1 MPEAPM
7 AELGYK
13 DRLKLDLFPTIWCPG
28 CGIGTIMMQLAM
40 VLDEMGLDERN
51 TVIVTGIGCT
61 GRMGG
66 YLKHEAVY
74 TLHGRTLPVAEAIKT
89 VKPEMNV
96 VVVAGDG
103 DTASIGGNH
112 LIHSI
117 RRNAPVTVLCNN
129 NEIYGLTGGQTGPT
143 TPTGT
148 KTLSSPA
155 GNPNTPINLQGLVR
169 SSPHAL
175 YAKTTVYHQV
185 HMRNAIREA
194 IEWPGFSFV
203 DITSQCIENN
213 GRRIG
218 FASANE
224 MLTFFR
230 KTYKRAPKDAEKLNP
245 FEIGIVYPLAHP
257 ALNGNGTDGQR
268 PEALPEQPAG
278 PMASATESPGDG
290 GATSP
295 EAATTV
301 VERTDDEKAR
311 RRAESQERARLMAQ
325 LSAEVKMRVAK
336 REITLVQ
343 ALADAGLEIPEWL
356 RTGASAPADAP
367 VPAGD
372 VEPSAT
378 GLDPRS
384 EQAPS
389 GLDAQK
395 AEAAAEG
402 RNLIGGTPGTGVQPA
417 APRTPQGARP
427 ASVSP
432 PASPAGDLKEAR
444 KAEAQRK
451 LALMQKLP
459 SELKLRV
466 AKREI
471 SLEDAMREI
480 GLDDAD
486 ATT

>member
-1 MPEAPM
+1 M
-7 AELGYK
+7 AEMTYK

-28 CGIGTIMMQLAM
+28 CGIGTIMMMLAM
-40 VLDEMGLDERN
+40 TLDEMKLDERN
-51 TVIVTGIGCT
+51 TIIVTGIGCT

-89 VKPEMNV
+89 VRPEMNV
-96 VVVAGDG
+96 IVVAGDG

-148 KTLSSPA
+148 KTLSSPG

-175 YAKTTVYHQV
+175 YAKSTVYHQL
-185 HMRNAIREA
+185 HLRNAIREA

-224 MLTFFR
+224 MLTFYR
-230 KTYKRAPKDAEKLNP
+230 KTYKRAPKDATQLNA
-245 FEIGIVYPLAHP
+245 FEIGIVYPADH
-257 ALNGNGTDGQR
+257 ADRNGHGETDAQR
-268 PEALPEQPAG
+268 PEALPDQPSG
-278 PMASATESPGDG
+278 PMTSATESPGEG
-290 GATSP
+290 GPTAN
-295 EAATTV
+295 EAA
-301 VERTDDEKAR
+301 ERPVPDGDEKAR
-311 RRAESQERARLMAQ
+311 RRAESLQRAALMAQ
-325 LSAEVKMRVAK
+325 LSPDVKSRVAT
-336 REITLVQ
+336 REITLPQ
-343 ALADAGLEIPEWL
+343 ALAEAGLGIPEWL
-356 RTGASAPADAP
+356 RTGSSAPPDAP
-367 VPAGD
+367 VAPGD

-378 GLDPRS
+378 GADPQS
-384 EQAPS
+384 ELKP

-395 AEAAAEG
+395 SEAAAEG
-402 RNLIGGTPGTGVQPA
+402 RELVGGALGPDTQPV
-417 APRTPQGARP
+417 APRSVEDARP
-427 ASVSP
+427 PPVSADP
-432 PASPAGDLKEAR
+432 KEVKR
-444 KAEAQRK
+444 AEAQRK
-451 LALMQKLP
+451 LALMQRLP

-466 AKREI
+466 AQREI
-471 SLEDAMREI
+471 SLEDAMREA
-480 GLDDAD
+480 GVVPDDGAS
-486 ATT
+486 

>member
-7 AELGYK
+7 AEMTYK

-40 VLDEMGLDERN
+40 TLDEMGLDERN

-96 VVVAGDG
+96 IVVAGDG

-148 KTLSSPA
+148 KTLSSPG

-175 YAKTTVYHQV
+175 YAKTTVYHQL
-185 HMRNAIREA
+185 HLRNAIKEA

-224 MLTFFR
+224 MLTFYR
-230 KTYKRAPKDAEKLNP
+230 KTYKRAAKDATQLNA
-245 FEIGIVYPLAHP
+245 FEIGIVYPLDHP
-257 ALNGNGTDGQR
+257 ERNGHANGADAPR
-268 PEALPEQPAG
+268 PAALPEQQPG
-278 PMASATESPGDG
+278 PMASATDSRGAG

-301 VERTDDEKAR
+301 VERPTASDDEKAR
-311 RRAESQERARLMAQ
+311 RRAESVERAALMAK
-325 LSAEVKMRVAK
+325 LSPEVKMRVAT
-336 REITLVQ
+336 RELTLAQ

-367 VPAGD
+367 APAGD

-378 GLDPRS
+378 GADPRS
-384 EQAPS
+384 ETKPE
-389 GLDAQK
+389 LDAQK
-395 AEAAAEG
+395 AEAAVES
-402 RNLIGGTPGTGVQPA
+402 RDLVGGAPGGDTQPV
-417 APRTPQGARP
+417 APRTAQDAKP
-427 ASVSP
+427 ASVSSSTDP
-432 PASPAGDLKEAR
+432 KEAKR
-444 KAEAQRK
+444 AEAQRK
-451 LALMQKLP
+451 LAIMQKLP
-459 SELKLRV
+459 SDLKLRV
-466 AKREI
+466 AQREI
-471 SLEDAMREI
+471 SLEEAMREA
-480 GLDDAD
+480 GVEPE
-486 ATT
+486 

>member
-1 MPEAPM
+1 
-7 AELGYK
+7 
-13 DRLKLDLFPTIWCPG
+13 
-28 CGIGTIMMQLAM
+28 MMMLAM
-40 VLDEMGLDERN
+40 TLDEMGLDERN

-74 TLHGRTLPVAEAIKT
+74 TLHGRTLPVAEAIKA

-96 VVVAGDG
+96 IVVAGDG

-112 LIHSI
+112 LIHTI

-148 KTLSSPA
+148 KTLSSPG

-175 YAKTTVYHQV
+175 YAKSTVYHQL
-185 HMRNAIREA
+185 HLRNVIREA

-224 MLTFFR
+224 MLTFYR
-230 KTYKRAPKDAEKLNP
+230 KTYKRASKDATQLNP
-245 FEIGIVYPLAHP
+245 FEIGIVYPAEHP
-257 ALNGNGTDGQR
+257 GGNGHTPQPTDAPR
-268 PEALPEQPAG
+268 PAALPAQPAG
-278 PMASATESPGDG
+278 PMASATESPGEG
-290 GATSP
+290 GATAP
-295 EAATTV
+295 EAATAV
-301 VERTDDEKAR
+301 VEPRSDDEKER
-311 RRAESQERARLMAQ
+311 RRAESQERAKLMAQ
-325 LSAEVKMRVAK
+325 LTPEVKMQVAK
-336 REITLVQ
+336 KELTLPQ

-372 VEPSAT
+372 VERSAT
-378 GLDPRS
+378 GADPQT
-384 EQAPS
+384 ELKPE
-389 GLDAQK
+389 LDAQK
-395 AEAAAEG
+395 AEAAVE
-402 RNLIGGTPGTGVQPA
+402 RRDLVGGQAGGDTQPV
-417 APRTPQGARP
+417 APRTAEDAKP
-427 ASVSP
+427 ASATDP
-432 PASPAGDLKEAR
+432 KDAKR
-444 KAEAQRK
+444 QEAQRK

-459 SELKLRV
+459 SDLKLRV
-466 AKREI
+466 ARREI
-471 SLEDAMREI
+471 SLEDAMREA
-480 GLDDAD
+480 GVDPE
-486 ATT
+486 

>member
-7 AELGYK
+7 AEMTYK

-40 VLDEMGLDERN
+40 TLDEMGLDERN

-89 VKPEMNV
+89 VKPEMHV

-112 LIHSI
+112 LIHTI
-117 RRNAPVTVLCNN
+117 RRNAPLTVLCNN

-148 KTLSSPA
+148 KTLSSPG

-175 YAKTTVYHQV
+175 YAKSTVYHQL
-185 HMRNAIREA
+185 HLRNAIREA

-224 MLTFFR
+224 MLTFYR
-230 KTYKRAPKDAEKLNP
+230 KTYKRAPKDATSLDA
-245 FEIGIVYPLAHP
+245 FEIGIVYPAAHP
-257 ALNGNGTDGQR
+257 SSNGHAEATDAPR
-268 PEALPEQPAG
+268 PEALPEQPVG
-278 PMASATESPGDG
+278 PMTSATESPGEHA
-290 GATSP
+290 GADAV
-295 EAATTV
+295 EAPRSED
-301 VERTDDEKAR
+301 ERAR
-311 RRAESQERARLMAQ
+311 KRAESQERARLMAQ
-325 LSAEVKMRVAK
+325 LSPEVKLAVAR
-336 REITLVQ
+336 RELTLPQ
-343 ALADAGLEIPEWL
+343 ALSDAGLEIPEWL
-356 RTGASAPADAP
+356 RTGASAPASAP
-367 VPAGD
+367 VPDGV
-372 VEPSAT
+372 VERSASGT
-378 GLDPRS
+378 DPMT
-384 EQAPS
+384 EAKPE
-389 GLDAQK
+389 LDAQK
-395 AEAAAEG
+395 AEAAAEE
-402 RNLIGGTPGTGVQPA
+402 RDLVGGQPGADVQPV
-417 APRTPQGARP
+417 APRTPADERP
-427 ASVSP
+427 ASVSERADP
-432 PASPAGDLKEAR
+432 KEAKR
-444 KAEAQRK
+444 AEAQRR
-451 LALMQKLP
+451 LAVMQRLP

-471 SLEDAMREI
+471 SLEEALREA
-480 GLDDAD
+480 GVDGGPGE
-486 ATT
+486 

>member
-7 AELGYK
+7 AEMTYK

-28 CGIGTIMMQLAM
+28 CGIGTIMMMLAM
-40 VLDEMGLDERN
+40 TLDEMKLDERN

-89 VKPEMNV
+89 VRPEMNV
-96 VVVAGDG
+96 IVVAGDG

-148 KTLSSPA
+148 KTLSSPG

-175 YAKTTVYHQV
+175 YAKSTVYHQL
-185 HMRNAIREA
+185 HLRNVIREA

-224 MLTFFR
+224 MLTFYR
-230 KTYKRAPKDAEKLNP
+230 KTYKRAPKDATQLNA
-245 FEIGIVYPLAHP
+245 FEIGIVYPVDHSANGKGHTDAGRPP
-257 ALNGNGTDGQR
+257 AL
-268 PEALPEQPAG
+268 PAQPAG
-278 PMASATESPGDG
+278 PMASATESPGEG
-290 GATSP
+290 GATAP
-295 EAATTV
+295 DATTAA
-301 VERTDDEKAR
+301 VERKPIGDDEKAR
-311 RRAESQERARLMAQ
+311 RRAESQQRAALMAQ
-325 LSAEVKMRVAK
+325 LSAEVKMRVAQ
-336 REITLVQ
+336 REITLPQ
-343 ALADAGLEIPEWL
+343 ALAEAGLEIPEWL
-356 RTGASAPADAP
+356 RTGASAPPDAP
-367 VPAGD
+367 APPGD
-372 VEPSAT
+372 VEPSLT
-378 GLDPRS
+378 GADPHS
-384 EQAPS
+384 KAQPD
-389 GLDAQK
+389 LDAQK
-395 AEAAAEG
+395 AEAVAEE
-402 RNLIGGTPGTGVQPA
+402 RELIGGAPGPDTQPA
-417 APRTPQGARP
+417 APQTYDDAKP
-427 ASVSP
+427 ASVV
-432 PASPAGDLKEAR
+432 PAGSTDPKEVKR
-444 KAEAQRK
+444 AEAQRK
-451 LALMQKLP
+451 LAVMQRLP

-471 SLEDAMREI
+471 SLDDAMREAGI
-480 GLDDAD
+480 EPEAQD
-486 ATT
+486 